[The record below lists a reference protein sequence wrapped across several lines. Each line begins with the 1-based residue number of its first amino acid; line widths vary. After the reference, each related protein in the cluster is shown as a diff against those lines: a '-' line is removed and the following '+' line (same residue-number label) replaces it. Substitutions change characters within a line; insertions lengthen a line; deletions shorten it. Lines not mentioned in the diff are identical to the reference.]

1 MAAELIFAHEKSVLT
16 NFSFRNS
23 WMLLLRLHHRQM
35 VVSGVFTKRVSYQPA
50 STDKARYVPSQA
62 DLADIQEV
70 EEPST
75 RSFLTSTGKR
85 KRVDKPR
92 FIAKKPR
99 KLF

>member
-1 MAAELIFAHEKSVLT
+1 MKSVLT
-16 NFSFRNS
+16 NFSFSNS
-23 WMLLLRLHHRQM
+23 QMLLLRLHHRQM

-50 STDKARYVPSQA
+50 STNKARYYPSGA
-62 DLADIQEV
+62 DLADIQEG
-70 EEPST
+70 EETPT

-85 KRVDKPR
+85 SRADKPR

>member
-1 MAAELIFAHEKSVLT
+1 MAAELIFTDEKSVLT
-16 NFSFRNS
+16 NFSFSNPQ
-23 WMLLLRLHHRQM
+23 MLLLRLHHRQM

-50 STDKARYVPSQA
+50 STNKARYYPSGA
-62 DLADIQEV
+62 DLADIQEG
-70 EEPST
+70 EETPT

-85 KRVDKPR
+85 SRADKPR